1 MIPSGYKQTEIG
13 VIPEDWE
20 LKTIKEITI
29 GKLTYGINAPAV
41 PYAPPL
47 PNYIRITD
55 ISDNGYFIKANRAS
69 VESNNI
75 HQYILEKGDILFA
88 RTGASTGKTYLY
100 RIEDGVLVYAGFLI
114 KASINHEISDSKYVF
129 YALHTQRY
137 WDWVA
142 ITSMRS
148 GQPGINGNEY
158 SSFQIPYPQL
168 TEQQKIAE
176 VLSDVD
182 GLIASLEKL
191 IEKKKALKQGVM
203 QELLTGKRRLPGFS
217 GEWIETSFES
227 IYSFAKEGGTPS
239 TSNELYY
246 KNGNIPFVKIEDL
259 SAKYI
264 STCTTFITNEGVD
277 NSSAWIV
284 PTNSVILSNGATI
297 GEVSIN
303 RIPVATKQ
311 GILGIIPSTGV
322 DFEFLYYLFSMASF
336 RDDVKRITTHG
347 TMDCA
352 YLKDLNTI
360 RLFIPSDKN
369 EQIAISSILSEI
381 DNELERK
388 KRVLEKYRQLKSGM
402 MSKLLT
408 GRIRLM

>member
-217 GEWIETSFES
+217 GEWIEKRVGECGSFS
-227 IYSFAKEGGTPS
+227 KGAGISRAHANSGRIPAVRYG
-239 TSNELYY
+239 ELYTTHH
-246 KNGNIPFVKIEDL
+246 E
-259 SAKYI
+259 YI
-264 STCTTFITNEGVD
+264 KASESFISDDVFECSISN
-277 NSSAWIV
+277 NSF
-284 PTNSVILSNGATI
+284 
-297 GEVSIN
+297 
-303 RIPVATKQ
+303 K
-311 GILGIIPSTGV
+311 
-322 DFEFLYYLFSMASF
+322 FLALFSF
-336 RDDVKRITTHG
+336 LIFVICFFG
-347 TMDCA
+347 CA
-352 YLKDLNTI
+352 L
-360 RLFIPSDKN
+360 
-369 EQIAISSILSEI
+369 
-381 DNELERK
+381 
-388 KRVLEKYRQLKSGM
+388 
-402 MSKLLT
+402 
-408 GRIRLM
+408 